1 MRKVKGKYFA
11 VIIDEAHS
19 YQTGETAIKVKEVL
33 TTNLEEAAKIEAEL
47 EESEEDLVDKIE
59 KEIQCICIFI

>member
-33 TTNLEEAAKIEAEL
+33 TTNLEEAAKIEA
-47 EESEEDLVDKIE
+47 
-59 KEIQCICIFI
+59 